1 MSMSRGTQI
10 DWLLFVLLGF
20 FWGSSYLFI
29 KIGVDAGLAPF
40 TLVTL
45 RLLVGAIFLVAVVFV
60 AREQLPRRAKTYGHL
75 IVLGFFAIA
84 LPFALITTAELRV
97 DSALAA
103 TLTAPVPLFVIPI
116 AAIVLH
122 ERITINKVFGVIVGL
137 IGVAVL
143 MGFDPAQIG
152 RSDLSPQLALV
163 GAAAS
168 YALAGVYARKY
179 VHGLRPMIPALFQ
192 VLFALAMSAGAALV
206 TENPLAQI
214 GALNMEAIFSVLWL
228 GLLGSG
234 MAYLAFYRLLNHWGP
249 TRTSLVAYT
258 LPVWG
263 IALGFLVLAE
273 PITEG
278 LILGTALV
286 IAGIAFVNVRPQAV
300 WIRARQMRE
309 RMGSPEP
316 STVDPSAGPR

>member
-1 MSMSRGTQI
+1 LI
-10 DWLLFVLLGF
+10 
-20 FWGSSYLFI
+20 
-29 KIGVDAGLAPF
+29 
-40 TLVTL
+40 
-45 RLLVGAIFLVAVVFV
+45 
-60 AREQLPRRAKTYGHL
+60 AREALPRKAKTYAHL

-116 AAIVLH
+116 AAVVLH
-122 ERITINKVFGVIVGL
+122 ERITINKIVGVIVGL
-137 IGVAVL
+137 VGVAVL
-143 MGFDPAQIG
+143 MGFDPSTIG
-152 RSDLSPQLALV
+152 RTDLTPQLALV

-168 YALAGVYARKY
+168 YALGGVYARKFI
-179 VHGLRPMIPALFQ
+179 HGMRPMIPALFQ
-192 VLFALAMSAGAALV
+192 VFFAMIMSGLAAFA
-206 TENPLAQI
+206 TENPLAQL
-214 GALNMEAIFSVLWL
+214 GGLNTEAIVSVVWL

-234 MAYLAFYRLLNHWGP
+234 LAYLAFYRLLNHWGP

-273 PITEG
+273 PITSG

-286 IAGIAFVNVRPQAV
+286 IAGIAFVNIRPQSV
-300 WIRARQMRE
+300 LIRARQMRD
-309 RMGSPEP
+309 RLGSPEHP
-316 STVDPSAGPR
+316 NVDTSAGPR